1 MFIAIVSIIDIVIY
15 VATLAYNGISN
26 IGFLAPTNKA
36 MYMFGSKDPYS
47 MRYHYQVWRFITPIF
62 LHGDFTHLVSNV
74 VS

>member
-36 MYMFGSKDPYS
+36 MYMFGSKVRICDKNA
-47 MRYHYQVWRFITPIF
+47 RILTQ
-62 LHGDFTHLVSNV
+62 
-74 VS
+74 